1 MCARSGRGRRAS
13 RNSAASDLPARSV
26 SLSAVHVQSP
36 APYGIGNGDA
46 WSEWPLLRQTEVV
59 PYLLQRDLLH
69 PAMVVEGDLLVTDA
83 SRRNRNFRVLSE
95 RGASYL
101 LKQGIGNHGV
111 RTVGHEAAVYRVL
124 REDSGP
130 TGIKRYLPT
139 CHGYDSERGVLML
152 ELLRGAESLREY
164 HFRRHRFPTSLAK
177 QLGEALG
184 GLHHEG
190 PAAAHLTGAKGPAW
204 VLSLHHP
211 DVSIFREAS
220 AANLQLIRLLQG
232 QEQFGH
238 LLDELHEGWTS
249 DAFIHGDVKAD
260 NVIVFAP
267 KASRRKTRLA
277 LVDWEMAGPGDAC
290 WDVGSVFG
298 EYLATWLLSMPITGE
313 APPDRFVELAR
324 YPLEAI
330 QPAVRAFWNAYVG
343 RMGFDARSSHRRLTR
358 SVRYGAARLLQ
369 TCYESSQTTA
379 HLLGTTRCMLQLSV
393 NILRRPLE
401 ASVHLLGIPLSE
413 SMPG

>member
-1 MCARSGRGRRAS
+1 MPVTSVHMQP
-13 RNSAASDLPARSV
+13 AAPC
-26 SLSAVHVQSP
+26 
-36 APYGIGNGDA
+36 GIGHGDA
-46 WSEWPLLRQTEVV
+46 WFEWPLLRQTEVV
-59 PYLLQRDLLH
+59 PYLLRRDLLH

-95 RGASYL
+95 RGPSYL
-101 LKQGIGNHGV
+101 LKQGIGNDGA

-124 REDSGP
+124 GEDSGIP
-130 TGIKRYLPT
+130 GIKRYLPT

-152 ELLRGAESLREY
+152 ELLRDAESLRDY
-164 HFRRHRFPTSLAK
+164 HFRRRRFPTTLAK

-184 GLHHEG
+184 GLHREC
-190 PAAAHLTGAKGPAW
+190 PAATHLRGAKGPAW
-204 VLSLHHP
+204 ALSLHHP
-211 DVSIFREAS
+211 DVSIFRDVS

-232 QEQFGH
+232 QEEFGH
-238 LLDELHEGWTS
+238 LLDDLREGWTN
-249 DAFIHGDVKAD
+249 DAFVHGDVKAD
-260 NVIVFAP
+260 NVIAFAP
-267 KASRRKTRLA
+267 KGSKRKTRLA

-330 QPAVRAFWNAYVG
+330 QPAARAFWNAYVG
-343 RMGFDARSSHRRLTR
+343 RMGFDATSSRRRLTR

-393 NILRRPLE
+393 NILQRPLE
-401 ASVHLLGIPLSE
+401 ATVHLLGIPLDE
-413 SMPG
+413 SKPG